1 MNGNLQKTAL
11 DYAQKLVRIESV
23 TYHERE
29 CADALAQLLSDLD
42 FQVRIDDGNDVIA
55 RLPGRQPGAPTLMF
69 MGHHDTVDL
78 GDLSEW
84 DFPPLDAVVE
94 NGKLHGR
101 GSNDEKGGL
110 AGFLAAVHWLQTR
123 AAESRPA
130 STNVCEHDTEGNSE
144 AVRTCGTEG
153 GSASESERSWRPL
166 GDLILVST
174 REEIA
179 DIENRGIVRVLK
191 SGIQADACVCLEPT
205 EVRIM
210 LGHRGRA
217 VTDFRVRGSAAHASM
232 PGRGVNAVAAA
243 ARLIGALDQMPL
255 PGVRADWSGTQAVTK
270 ISGGTKENIIPE
282 ECTFTVDRRILEG
295 EDEKTLSKEYQQVLD
310 RMTAED
316 ATFRASFSIRPPYY
330 AALTDAADPFVGT
343 VSSIFSD
350 LGLPAEP
357 EVFPGHTDAEWI
369 INDLKIPCVIIGP
382 GSLSTAHT
390 SHEYVPVEDLGRVA
404 EIYSLIIE
412 RFWQR

>member
-1 MNGNLQKTAL
+1 MNDILRQYAL

-29 CADALAQLLSDLD
+29 CADALAHLLSDLD

-110 AGFLAAVHWLQTR
+110 AGFLAAVRWLQ
-123 AAESRPA
+123 AQGAESGL
-130 STNVCEHDTEGNSE
+130 SQTNAEGE
-144 AVRTCGTEG
+144 
-153 GSASESERSWRPL
+153 SASVRERSWRPL

-243 ARLIGALDQMPL
+243 ARLIGALDRMPL
-255 PGVRADWSGTQAVTK
+255 PGTRADWSGTQAVTK

-295 EDEKTLSKEYQQVLD
+295 EDEKTLSQEYQQVLD

-316 ATFRASFSIRPPYY
+316 ASFRASFSIRPPYY

-343 VSSIFSD
+343 VRSIFAD
-350 LGLPAEP
+350 LGLPSEP

-412 RFWQR
+412 RFWRR

>member
-55 RLPGRQPGAPTLMF
+55 RLPGRQPGAPALMF

-101 GSNDEKGGL
+101 GSHDEKGGL
-110 AGFLAAVHWLQTR
+110 AGFLAAVQGMR
-123 AAESRPA
+123 ER
-130 STNVCEHDTEGNSE
+130 
-144 AVRTCGTEG
+144 
-153 GSASESERSWRPL
+153 SERPT

-270 ISGGTKENIIPE
+270 ICGGTKENIIPE

-310 RMTAED
+310 RMIAEG
-316 ATFRASFSIRPPYY
+316 ASFRASFSIRPPYY

-357 EVFPGHTDAEWI
+357 KVFPGHTDAEWI